1 MQIRLWKRR
10 SKMSETAPET
20 VTSNAPETA
29 TPNAND
35 VVKEDVVK
43 RVEKTLEERVL
54 WLEKEL
60 RKLLRLP
67 EDAPLD

>member
-1 MQIRLWKRR
+1 
-10 SKMSETAPET
+10 MSETALET
-20 VTSNAPETA
+20 VSNPAPVNGNDVAPETA
-29 TPNAND
+29 S
-35 VVKEDVVK
+35 VVQ